1 MSSFGQ
7 AEEQVLVTILELT
20 DREQTADDASMAAFA
35 PGFFRRS
42 LVDWGQAAARLSAQG
57 LIVQTDGVYTLT
69 ASGRAQ
75 AERWRKLR
83 PSIWYFYVDFY
94 AAASTSQASAAFCER
109 VYGRNMSQHGYMTMT
124 QLDRLIA
131 VANLGP
137 ENRVLDLGCGN
148 GMIAEYISD
157 QTGAHVHGLD
167 YMEAAIR
174 LAQERT
180 RAKRDR
186 LTFAVADMNTME
198 LAPALF
204 DTVIAVDSL
213 YFGDTEDLITR
224 LTGALQPGGQ
234 IVSYFMQILWEE
246 SDDRRRV
253 EPEGTDLGQALT
265 QLGLAF
271 ETWDI
276 TAEELT
282 RARVA
287 RRAAEDLRADYEA
300 EGNAF
305 LYKNRIDEANGN
317 IEFIESGRC
326 RRYLYRVRV

>member
-75 AERWRKLR
+75 AEQLRKLR

-167 YMEAAIR
+167 RELLHANIVGGVRRQTASGTRRNRPGAGTDAAW
-174 LAQERT
+174 AGV
-180 RAKRDR
+180 RD
-186 LTFAVADMNTME
+186 L
-198 LAPALF
+198 
-204 DTVIAVDSL
+204 
-213 YFGDTEDLITR
+213 GHH
-224 LTGALQPGGQ
+224 
-234 IVSYFMQILWEE
+234 
-246 SDDRRRV
+246 RRR
-253 EPEGTDLGQALT
+253 TDPRPSRQAGSRRSAC
-265 QLGLAF
+265 GL
-271 ETWDI
+271 
-276 TAEELT
+276 
-282 RARVA
+282 
-287 RRAAEDLRADYEA
+287 
-300 EGNAF
+300 
-305 LYKNRIDEANGN
+305 
-317 IEFIESGRC
+317 
-326 RRYLYRVRV
+326 